1 MDTMDRNR
9 LIAAL
14 WLFAPLAGWFFA
26 LKATVG
32 KLTGDHKIKLLYWY
46 IKQTPHRPPLMIGM
60 ACGFIMAALLTW
72 LILAFLKTP
81 FEGQYF
87 KRWLRGTKIVTPDK
101 LKSLTRDKKQQQV
114 VIGDIPVPV
123 KVETLHMLF
132 GGSTGT
138 GKSVAMRSLA
148 YSLRLRGDRMVACD
162 PNGDL
167 ITKFWREGDKILNP
181 YDLRSEGW
189 SFYNEIR
196 ADYDYKRYA
205 LSIVPRGKSNEE
217 EQWCSFGRL
226 LLSECARK
234 LAMTG
239 NYSIRDL
246 FHWTTIADPK
256 DLKNFLN
263 GTAAESLFVGAEKA
277 LASARFVLTDKLP
290 EHLEMP
296 SGAFSIRRFLEDDQ
310 KGSLFITW
318 REDMAVSL
326 RPLISAWV
334 DVVCTSILSMPESN
348 SRRIWLLLDELA
360 SLEKLASLQDALT
373 KGRKHGLRVAAGLQT
388 VSQLDDLYGQKQSQT
403 LRGSLRSLIVL
414 GGAKTDPETA
424 EVMSKSLGEHEV
436 LRDDKSVN
444 VSARNTGSSR
454 REKHEKERVVL
465 PEQIT
470 SLPDLNAYV
479 AFAGNMPVAR
489 TLLQVQ
495 KFKEQVPA
503 FDLRVGT

>member
-1 MDTMDRNR
+1 MEKMDRNR

-14 WLFAPLAGWFFA
+14 WLFGPILGWLYAFKF
-26 LKATVG
+26 TE
-32 KLTGDHKIKLLYWY
+32 KLTGDHR
-46 IKQTPHRPPLMIGM
+46 IKQFVAIAGQTTHKPFLLAGIVG
-60 ACGFIMAALLTW
+60 GFVGAAILTW
-72 LILAFLKTP
+72 AILAFFSSP
-81 FEGQYF
+81 FEGHYF
-87 KRWLRGTKIVTPDK
+87 KRWLRGTKIVGVDN
-101 LKSLTRDKKQQQV
+101 LKSVVREKKARQV
-114 VIGDIPVPV
+114 EIGGIPVPT
-123 KVETLHMLF
+123 KAETLHILF

-148 YSLRLRGDRMVACD
+148 YSLRMRGDRMVVCD

-167 ITKFWREGDKILNP
+167 LTKFYRPGDKILNP
-181 YDLRSEGW
+181 YDKRSEGW

-226 LLSECARK
+226 LLAEAARK

-239 NYSIRDL
+239 NYNVRDL
-246 FHWTTIADPK
+246 FHWTTIAEPK
-256 DLKNFLN
+256 ELKNFLE

-277 LASARFVLTDKLP
+277 LASARFVLSDKLP

-296 SGAFSIRRFLEDDQ
+296 QGDFSIRRFLEDDQ
-310 KGSLFITW
+310 NGSLFITW
-318 REDMAVSL
+318 REDMAVAL

-334 DVVCTSILSMPESN
+334 DVVCTSVLSMPESN
-348 SRRIWLLLDELA
+348 SRRLWLILDELA

-403 LRGSLRSLIVL
+403 LRGSLRSLVVL

-424 EVMSKSLGEHEV
+424 EVMSRSLGEHEV
-436 LRDDKSVN
+436 IRDDKSVQVGLRN
-444 VSARNTGSSR
+444 SSRNT

-470 SLPDLNAYV
+470 SLPDLHAYM
-479 AFAGNMPVAR
+479 AFAGNYPIAKTV
-489 TLLQVQ
+489 LEVQ
-495 KFKEQVPA
+495 NFKEQVPA
-503 FDLRVGT
+503 FDLRLGT